1 MLVGTGL
8 TRRKR
13 SLTLR
18 SAHSWIAGVHPIS
31 RWKHAPGL
39 VSYLLFP
46 ISFPGD
52 AAIVARKK
60 VRIIFVGGFLGAGK
74 TTLLWTAA
82 KILTARGKRV
92 GLITND
98 QAPDLVD
105 TGLLA
110 RQGLRVGEVAGSCF
124 CCNFQG
130 LIRAAGK
137 LRNETRA
144 DVLLAEPVGSCVDL
158 SGAILQPLKE
168 RFREE
173 FIPTPLSVLADP
185 EQVSRVLAGKRSG
198 MHRGTDYIIRK
209 QFEEAD
215 RILINKIDLLGK
227 SRTRILMK
235 RFSAVFTDTP
245 VRRIS
250 SLTGEG
256 VAEWLDDVL
265 SSDKAGRRIA
275 DIDYDIYAEG
285 EAALG
290 WLNTEI
296 SLDASK
302 CCVPDW
308 RLLCLFLMQGIQG
321 ACRERKTPVGHVKML
336 LTTGAKTCAVNLTR
350 LKGKIDIRGEVDES
364 KSKARLVVNARVE
377 MPPEDLESLL
387 RENLDMLLKG
397 RVKIRYRRLH
407 RFRPG
412 RPVPTHRYR
421 EVVLP

>member
-1 MLVGTGL
+1 METGPDIGIVNAVSHFL
-8 TRRKR
+8 PFG
-13 SLTLR
+13 SD
-18 SAHSWIAGVHPIS
+18 AIA
-31 RWKHAPGL
+31 
-39 VSYLLFP
+39 
-46 ISFPGD
+46 
-52 AAIVARKK
+52 ARKK
-60 VRIIFVGGFLGAGK
+60 PRILFVGGFLGAGK

-82 KILTARGKRV
+82 SILVARGKRV

-105 TGLLA
+105 TGLLV
-110 RQGLRVGEVAGSCF
+110 RQGFRVREVSGSCF

-137 LRNETRA
+137 LRSEIRA
-144 DVLLAEPVGSCVDL
+144 DVLLAEPVGSCTDL
-158 SGAILQPLKE
+158 SGTILQPLKE

-173 FIPTPLSVLADP
+173 FLPAPLSVLVDP
-185 EQVSRVLAGKRSG
+185 ERTSQVLGRQRFG
-198 MHRGTDYIIRK
+198 MHRSTAYIVRK

-215 RILINKIDLLGK
+215 RILINKIDLLDEAR
-227 SRTRILMK
+227 SRDLVNRV
-235 RFSAVFTDTP
+235 SAAFPDTP
-245 VRRIS
+245 VRTIS

-265 SSDKAGRRIA
+265 SSDRAGMRIP

-290 WLNTEI
+290 WLNAEI
-296 SLDASK
+296 ALDARK

-308 RLLCLFLMQGIQG
+308 RLLGFLLAQRIRD
-321 ACRERKTPVGHVKML
+321 ACRKRNAPVGHVKML
-336 LTTGAKTCAVNLTR
+336 MTTGGKTCAVNLTG
-350 LKGKIDIRGEVDES
+350 LKGKVDLRGEVDETRP
-364 KSKARLVVNARVE
+364 KARLVVNARVE
-377 MPPEDLESLL
+377 MPPKELERLL
-387 RENLDMLLKG
+387 RDALDDLLKG
-397 RVKIRYRRLH
+397 RVKIDFRRLQ

>member
-1 MLVGTGL
+1 MMTKSGNSPDFLLETV
-8 TRRKR
+8 
-13 SLTLR
+13 
-18 SAHSWIAGVHPIS
+18 AIADIVTS
-31 RWKHAPGL
+31 
-39 VSYLLFP
+39 VSHFFP
-46 ISFPGD
+46 RD
-52 AAIVARKK
+52 AVIAARKK

-82 KILTARGKRV
+82 KILIARGKRV

-110 RQGLRVGEVAGSCF
+110 KQGLSVGEVAGSCF
-124 CCNFQG
+124 CCNFGG
-130 LIRAAGK
+130 LIRSAGK
-137 LRNETRA
+137 LRNQTRA
-144 DVLLAEPVGSCVDL
+144 DVLLAEPVGSCTDL

-185 EQVSRVLAGKRSG
+185 ERTSRVLDGKRLG
-198 MHRGTDYIIRK
+198 MHRGAAYIIRK

-215 RILINKIDLLGK
+215 RILINKSDLLGRAE
-227 SRTRILMK
+227 SRNLKKRI
-235 RFSAVFTDTP
+235 SADFPGTP
-245 VRRIS
+245 VRTIS

-256 VAEWLDDVL
+256 VGKWLDDVL
-265 SSDKAGRRIA
+265 ASDKAGTRIA

-285 EAALG
+285 EASLG
-290 WLNTEI
+290 WLNAEI
-296 SLDASK
+296 ALDANK

-308 RLLCLFLMQGIQG
+308 RLLCLFLMQRIQD

-336 LTTGAKTCAVNLTR
+336 LTTGDKTCAVNLTG
-350 LKGKIDIRGEVDES
+350 LKGKIDLRGEADES
-364 KSKARLVVNARVE
+364 RPKARLVVNARVE
-377 MPPEDLESLL
+377 MPPEDLERLL
-387 RENLDMLLKG
+387 RENLEMLLKR
-397 RVKIRYRRLH
+397 RVKIDYRRLQ

-421 EVVLP
+421 EVVIT